1 MPMAIIY
8 NTCIN
13 EQFCVDLNFQAGGTS
28 GITVD
33 MALFPLDTLKTRL
46 QSPYGFFASG
56 GFQHLYKGVGT
67 AAVGSVPSGT

>member
-1 MPMAIIY
+1 ML
-8 NTCIN
+8 CIGS
-13 EQFCVDLNFQAGGTS
+13 LQAGGTA

-56 GFQHLYKGVGT
+56 GFRHLYKGVGI
-67 AAVGSVPSGT
+67 AAIGSVPSGK

>member
-1 MPMAIIY
+1 M
-8 NTCIN
+8 
-13 EQFCVDLNFQAGGTS
+13 QAGGTA

-56 GFQHLYKGVGT
+56 GFRHLYKGVGI
-67 AAVGSVPSGT
+67 AAIGSVPSGK

>member
-1 MPMAIIY
+1 MDIGS
-8 NTCIN
+8 
-13 EQFCVDLNFQAGGTS
+13 LQAGGTA

-56 GFQHLYKGVGT
+56 GFRHLYKGVGI
-67 AAVGSVPSGT
+67 AAIGSVPSGK